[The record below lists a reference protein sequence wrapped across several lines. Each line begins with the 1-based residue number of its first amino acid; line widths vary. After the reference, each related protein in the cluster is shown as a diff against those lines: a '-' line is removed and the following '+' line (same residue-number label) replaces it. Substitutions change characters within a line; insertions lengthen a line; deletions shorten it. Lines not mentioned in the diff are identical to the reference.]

1 MNRVRIVN
9 LVVSAVAL
17 AAWACPAPGQTLPSA
32 GSVLRQQEM
41 AAPAKPAQLPAAQ
54 SKELVTTPAPVLAG
68 EVRILVKS
76 IRFSGTQGLASEGEL
91 QGLVQ
96 DNIGKELGTGQ
107 LQQLA
112 DRVTEFLKSR
122 GWFSARASLPEQDLT
137 DGKLEISIST
147 GRVDGGLQGI
157 ELKASDSRLKEQ
169 HVRAVLAATL
179 PGVAS
184 LGLNLQH
191 LEHALLVLNE
201 LPGVNSQASLAR
213 GKDSNST
220 RLQIE
225 IAEGPVL
232 LSSATLDNF
241 GSRYTGTVRGTGQ
254 VRILDPYG
262 AGDQV
267 TLGAVGAAGV
277 AMGTLGYSR
286 PLGASGLNWGLNAST
301 MRYSIGADL
310 SNLDLSG
317 SASTAGVS
325 LGYPFLLSNNAHLRG
340 TLGADYKALV
350 DSGNGATLRD
360 KRLLNAVAS
369 LTGDRM
375 DDLGGG
381 ALNNFSL
388 ALTLGRLDLAG
399 SASDL
404 AADQAGP
411 RANGSFNKV
420 TYSLSRLQKLPGAFT
435 LFASLNGQFANT
447 NLDSSEKFILGGS
460 SGVRAYPS
468 GEGSGDSGWGG
479 SLEARYDMP
488 AATSLGN
495 LQWFAFIDT
504 GHVTLNS
511 NVWGAGAVSNAEGVN
526 SYGLS
531 GAGFGLALTRP
542 GSHTVRALWTQAVG
556 SNPGRSVAGNNSDG
570 LADRSRFVL
579 MSSFYF

>member
-1 MNRVRIVN
+1 MNDKCPSVRVV
-9 LVVSAVAL
+9 LALSMLASA
-17 AAWACPAPGQTLPSA
+17 WPACAQTLPSA

-41 AAPAKPAQLPAAQ
+41 AVPPKPAQLPPAQ
-54 SKELVTTPAPVLAG
+54 SKELLTTPVPAPAG

-76 IRFSGTQGLASEGEL
+76 IRFSGAQGLASEAEL
-91 QGLVQ
+91 QSLVQ
-96 DNIGKELGTGQ
+96 DSIGKELGSGQ
-107 LQQLA
+107 LQELA
-112 DRVTEFLKSR
+112 DRVAEFLKGR

-157 ELKASDSRLKEQ
+157 ELKMADSRLKEQ
-169 HVRAVLAATL
+169 HVRAVVESAL
-179 PGVAS
+179 PGADT
-184 LGLNLQH
+184 LGLNVQH
-191 LEHALLVLNE
+191 LERALLVLNE
-201 LPGVNSQASLAR
+201 LPGINAQASLAR

-225 IAEGPVL
+225 IAEGTTL

-241 GSRYTGTVRGTGQ
+241 GSRYTGSVRGTGQ
-254 VRILDPYG
+254 LRIMDPYG

-267 TLGAVGAAGV
+267 TLGAVGSAGV
-277 AMGTLGYSR
+277 AMGSVGYSR
-286 PLGASGLNWGLNAST
+286 PLGASGLNWGFNAST

-325 LGYPFLLSNNAHLRG
+325 LGYPVLLSNNAHLRG
-340 TLGADYKALV
+340 TLAADYKALV
-350 DSGNGATLRD
+350 DTGNGATLND
-360 KRLLNAVAS
+360 KRLFSAVAS
-369 LTGDRM
+369 LTGDRV
-375 DDLGGG
+375 DELGGG
-381 ALNNFSL
+381 AVNNFSL
-388 ALTLGRLDLAG
+388 ALTLGRLDLSG

-411 RANGSFNKV
+411 RANGSFNKFN
-420 TYSLSRLQKLPGAFT
+420 YSLSRLQKLPGAFT
-435 LFASLNGQFANT
+435 LLASLNGQFANT
-447 NLDSSEKFILGGS
+447 NLDSSGKFILGGS

-468 GEGSGDSGWGG
+468 GEGSGDSGWSG
-479 SLEARYDMP
+479 SLEARYDVP
-488 AATSLGN
+488 AATSFGN
-495 LQWFAFIDT
+495 LQWIAFFDT
-504 GHVTLNS
+504 GHVTLSS
-511 NVWGAGAVSNAEGVN
+511 NVWGPASNAEGVN

-531 GAGFGLALTRP
+531 GAGFGLTLTRA

-556 SNPGRSVAGNNSDG
+556 SNPGRSLAGNNNDG